1 MKRYLPACYRR
12 HRRCQTMNIGK
23 PDIRLNF
30 VAGYDNEPYVIFK
43 INGRADGSNELRPN
57 ELSLK
62 IWEGLIADLL
72 ENPDMSGKGWK
83 GLTRDYHEL
92 RGIWADACEDT
103 EIDAAEYLS
112 DLACYVNQSFDY
124 EETAEMLESL
134 LKFLSYAKEQGF
146 QVTAQFI
153 D

>member
-1 MKRYLPACYRR
+1 MD
-12 HRRCQTMNIGK
+12 IGK
-23 PDIRLNF
+23 LDIKLNF

-43 INGRADGSNELRPN
+43 INGRADGSNEPRPN
-57 ELSLK
+57 EPSLK

-92 RGIWADACEDT
+92 RDIWADACEDT

-146 QVTAQFI
+146 QVTAKFM

>member
-1 MKRYLPACYRR
+1 MDTGTL
-12 HRRCQTMNIGK
+12 
-23 PDIRLNF
+23 DIRLNF

-43 INGRADGSNELRPN
+43 INVRADNSGEPQPH
-57 ELSLK
+57 EPSLK

-92 RGIWADACEDT
+92 KGIWADDCEDT

-134 LKFLSYAKEQGF
+134 RKFLSYAKEQGF
-146 QVTAQFI
+146 QVTAKFM

>member
-1 MKRYLPACYRR
+1 MD
-12 HRRCQTMNIGK
+12 IGK
-23 PDIRLNF
+23 PDFRLNF

-43 INGRADGSNELRPN
+43 INVRADLRAYDSSEPRPN
-57 ELSLK
+57 EPSLK

-92 RGIWADACEDT
+92 KGIWADDCEDI
-103 EIDAAEYLS
+103 EIDAAQYLS
-112 DLACYVNQSFDY
+112 DLAYYVNQSFDY

-134 LKFLSYAKEQGF
+134 RKFLSYAKEQGF
-146 QVTAQFI
+146 QVTAKFM

>member
-1 MKRYLPACYRR
+1 MDTGTL
-12 HRRCQTMNIGK
+12 
-23 PDIRLNF
+23 DIRLNF

-43 INGRADGSNELRPN
+43 INVRADGSDEPRPN
-57 ELSLK
+57 EPYLK

-72 ENPDMSGKGWK
+72 ENPDMSGNGWK

-92 RGIWADACEDT
+92 KGIWADGCEDI
-103 EIDAAEYLS
+103 EIDAAQYLS
-112 DLACYVNQSFDY
+112 DLAYYVNQSFDY

-134 LKFLSYAKEQGF
+134 RKFLSYAKEQGF
-146 QVTAQFI
+146 HVTAKFM

>member
-1 MKRYLPACYRR
+1 MD
-12 HRRCQTMNIGK
+12 IGK
-23 PDIRLNF
+23 PDFRLNF

-43 INGRADGSNELRPN
+43 INDRSDGSDEPRPN
-57 ELSLK
+57 EPSLK

>member
-1 MKRYLPACYRR
+1 MDTGTL
-12 HRRCQTMNIGK
+12 
-23 PDIRLNF
+23 DIRLNF

-43 INGRADGSNELRPN
+43 INDRADGSDEPQPH
-57 ELSLK
+57 EPSLK

-92 RGIWADACEDT
+92 KGIWADDCEDT
-103 EIDAAEYLS
+103 GIDAAEYLS

-134 LKFLSYAKEQGF
+134 RKFLSYAKEQGF
-146 QVTAQFI
+146 QVTAKFM

>member
-1 MKRYLPACYRR
+1 MD
-12 HRRCQTMNIGK
+12 TGK
-23 PDIRLNF
+23 LDIRMNF
-30 VAGYDNEPYVIFK
+30 IAGYDNEPYVIFK
-43 INGRADGSNELRPN
+43 INVRADLRAYDSSEPQPN

-72 ENPDMSGKGWK
+72 ANPDMSGKGWK

-92 RGIWADACEDT
+92 RGIWADDCEDI
-103 EIDAAEYLS
+103 EIDAAQYLS
-112 DLACYVNQSFDY
+112 DLAYYVNQSFDY
-124 EETAEMLESL
+124 EETAEMLKSL

-146 QVTAQFI
+146 QVTAKFM

>member
-1 MKRYLPACYRR
+1 MDTGTL
-12 HRRCQTMNIGK
+12 
-23 PDIRLNF
+23 DIRLNF

-43 INGRADGSNELRPN
+43 INDRADGSDEPQPH
-57 ELSLK
+57 EPSLK

-92 RGIWADACEDT
+92 KGIWADDCEDT

-134 LKFLSYAKEQGF
+134 RKFLSYAKEQGF
-146 QVTAQFI
+146 QVTAKFM